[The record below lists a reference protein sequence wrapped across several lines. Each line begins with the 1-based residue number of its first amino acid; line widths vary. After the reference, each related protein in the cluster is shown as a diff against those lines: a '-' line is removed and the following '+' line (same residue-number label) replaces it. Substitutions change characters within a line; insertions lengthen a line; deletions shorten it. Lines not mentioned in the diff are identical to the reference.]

1 MVQSQITDS
10 FEELQQT
17 DKSQLCD
24 LCRGNNIESISR
36 PNGYQHSPSFKALRN
51 RNNPKECVLCTALI
65 AQLDATGILWKRA
78 DSISTHSSPSQLRRI
93 AGAGG
98 IRLALDPS
106 TISQIVIA
114 AEDIDTW

>member
-1 MVQSQITDS
+1 MSQFHAPTVTNM
-10 FEELQQT
+10 LP
-17 DKSQLCD
+17 L
-24 LCRGNNIESISR
+24 L
-36 PNGYQHSPSFKALRN
+36 KALRN

-78 DSISTHSSPSQLRRI
+78 DSISTHPSPSQLRRI

-98 IRLALDPS
+98 IRLVLDPS